1 MEDGKRGGGW
11 WMGPGEFSRMVG
23 RVGGGIFALR
33 RPRPYSR
40 ALRGYQCAMRR
51 YKRPSA
57 GFLIA
62 TRCGAPHRYKRTP
75 KRRIAH
81 KSPQTPS
88 APALT
93 VRDAA
98 TGEGMYA
105 RMVNRV
111 GGGIFAKTAKTPPLQ
126 SALRGWH
133 CAPNIAHFSLSPP
146 CAYHIHPACLPPMG
160 TLRFLQRR
168 GVPHRYPPILRS
180 R

>member
-1 MEDGKRGGGW
+1 
-11 WMGPGEFSRMVG
+11 MGPGEFSRMVG

-126 SALRGWH
+126 SALRGCH
-133 CAPNIAHFSLSPP
+133 CDPNVVPSPTSP
-146 CAYHIHPACLPPMG
+146 CPDLPPRIPLPM
-160 TLRFLQRR
+160 
-168 GVPHRYPPILRS
+168 S
-180 R
+180 RVDSITMRHVKGGHSLCSASPLPRTQ

>member
-1 MEDGKRGGGW
+1 MGLGDFLAWWVGW
-11 WMGPGEFSRMVG
+11 AGESLRKP
-23 RVGGGIFALR
+23 R
-33 RPRPYSR
+33 RPCPYSR

-57 GFLIA
+57 GSLIA
-62 TRCGAPHRYKRTP
+62 MRCGAPHRYKRTP

-111 GGGIFAKTAKTPPLQ
+111 GGGIFATRRFPRP
-126 SALRGWH
+126 
-133 CAPNIAHFSLSPP
+133 SPP
-146 CAYHIHPACLPPMG
+146 VAFRTASQCPPNRNAARHVATNASPQQEAVRIHLGLYLLC
-160 TLRFLQRR
+160 
-168 GVPHRYPPILRS
+168 
-180 R
+180 